1 MQHPAKNSCVKAQTP
16 CNHLIRLKFFIANNA
31 IEPICEPLTPACR
44 RRYKSPMIA
53 RFFNWLENYVD
64 SFPMQQAEKP
74 APTLFAFAFH
84 YTKPFLPLL
93 VVSIFFSTVIAL
105 IEVYLFA
112 FIGNLVDLLSAAD
125 RDTFWEVNATKL
137 ILMGV
142 LVLLVLPILNFIS
155 EAISHQGLRG
165 AFAMRIRWLAHRY
178 VLRQSMDFFHNDY
191 AGRVATK
198 VMQAAL
204 GVRDAVMKITEVVV
218 YVTVYFVGALVL
230 VATSDYWLMVPL
242 LVWLCGYALACW
254 YFVPRLGKL
263 SEAQAELRSLVVGR
277 VVDSYTNISTVKL
290 FAHAEREDSYARE
303 GMGWMLE
310 SVNRSMRMSTF
321 MTSTLSLLSGILIFM
336 MSGISIYLWHVGAI
350 TTGAIAF
357 SVGLTLRLKA
367 MSQWI
372 IWEVAGLFENIGIIQ
387 DSIETVA
394 RDRLVTDIPNAK
406 PLVVK
411 KGEIVFDNV
420 RFNYGKEQVVGRQ
433 DIVDGFSLTVR
444 AGEKV
449 GLVGRSGA
457 GKSTL
462 ANLLLRF
469 YDLQSGAIRIDG
481 QDISQVAQES
491 LRAKIGVVTQDTSLL
506 HRSVLENL
514 RYGMPEATQ
523 AEVEAA
529 AQKAHAGEFIAN
541 LVDPKGRKGYDAHVG
556 ERGVKLSGGQRQR
569 IAIARV
575 LLKNAPILVLDEATS
590 ALDSEVESA
599 IQENLYTL
607 MEGKTVIAVAHRLS
621 TIAAMDRLIIMD
633 KGRIVEEGTHKQLL
647 KCNGL
652 YANLWKR
659 QSGGFLVDET
669 ALAAE

>member
-1 MQHPAKNSCVKAQTP
+1 MIS
-16 CNHLIRLKFFIANNA
+16 KFF
-31 IEPICEPLTPACR
+31 T
-44 RRYKSPMIA
+44 
-53 RFFNWLENYVD
+53 WLENYVD
-64 SFPMQQAEKP
+64 SFPMQRAEKP
-74 APTLFAFAFH
+74 EAKLFAFAFH

-93 VVSIFFSTVIAL
+93 IASILFSTVIAL

-112 FIGNLVDLLSAAD
+112 FIGNLVDLLSTAD
-125 RDTFWEVNATKL
+125 RANFWEVNATKL
-137 ILMGV
+137 ILMGT
-142 LVLLVLPILNFIS
+142 LVLLVLPVLNFIS
-155 EAISHQGLRG
+155 ESISHQGLRG

-242 LVWLCGYALACW
+242 LVWLGGYALACW

-310 SVNRSMRMSTF
+310 SVNKSMRMSTF

-336 MSGISIYLWHVGAI
+336 MSGISIYLWHIGAI

-357 SVGLTLRLKA
+357 SIGLTLRLKA

-372 IWEVAGLFENIGIIQ
+372 IWEVAGLFEDIGVIQ

-394 RDRLVTDIPNAK
+394 RDRLVSDVPNAE
-406 PLVVK
+406 PLIVS
-411 KGEIVFDNV
+411 KGEIVFDAV
-420 RFNYGKEQVVGRQ
+420 RFNYGKAKAEGRADVV
-433 DIVDGFSLTVR
+433 DNFSLTVR

-469 YDLQSGAIRIDG
+469 YDLESGTIRIDG

-491 LRAKIGVVTQDTSLL
+491 LRANIGVVTQDTSLL
-506 HRSVLENL
+506 HRSVMDNL

-523 AEVEAA
+523 ADVEAA
-529 AQKAHAGEFIAN
+529 ARKAHADEFIAN
-541 LVDPKGRKGYDAHVG
+541 LVDQKGRKGYEAHVG

-590 ALDSEVESA
+590 ALDSEVEAA

-647 KCNGL
+647 KRNGL

-669 ALAAE
+669 VLAAE

>member
-1 MQHPAKNSCVKAQTP
+1 
-16 CNHLIRLKFFIANNA
+16 
-31 IEPICEPLTPACR
+31 
-44 RRYKSPMIA
+44 MIS
-53 RFFNWLENYVD
+53 RFFSWLENYVD
-64 SFPMQQAEKP
+64 SFPLAGAEKP
-74 APTLFAFAFH
+74 KPRLLEFAFH

-93 VVSIFFSTVIAL
+93 IASISFSVAIAF

-112 FIGNLVDLLSAAD
+112 FIGNLVDLLAKAD
-125 RDTFWEVNATKL
+125 HATFWQDNGLRLA
-137 ILMGV
+137 LMGG
-142 LVLLVLPILNFIS
+142 LVLLVLPVLNFIS

-165 AFAMRIRWLAHRY
+165 NFAMRIRWLAHRY
-178 VLRQSMDFFHNDY
+178 VLRQSMDFFHNDF

-218 YVTVYFVGALVL
+218 YVSVYFIGALIL
-230 VATSDYWLMVPL
+230 VASSDVWLMVPL
-242 LVWLCGYALACW
+242 VVWLAGYVVCCW

-263 SEAQAELRSLVVGR
+263 SEAQADMRSLVVGR

-290 FAHAEREDSYARE
+290 FAHADREDAYARE

-310 SVNRSMRMSTF
+310 SVYKSMRMSTF
-321 MTSTLSLLSGILIFM
+321 MTSSLSLLSGILIFL
-336 MSGISIYLWHVGAI
+336 MSAISIWLWHINAI
-350 TTGAIAF
+350 TIGAIAF
-357 SVGLTLRLKA
+357 SIGLTLRLKA

-372 IWEVAGLFENIGIIQ
+372 IWEVAGLFEDIGVIQ
-387 DSIETVA
+387 DSLDTIA
-394 RDRLVTDIPNAK
+394 RDRLVADVPNAK
-406 PLVVK
+406 PLTVI
-411 KGEIVFDNV
+411 KGEIVFDAV
-420 RFNYGKEQVVGRQ
+420 RFNYGKPTPEHGQKVV
-433 DIVDGFSLTVR
+433 DSLSLKVSP
-444 AGEKV
+444 GEKV

-469 YDLQSGAIRIDG
+469 YDLEGGAIRIDG

-491 LRAKIGVVTQDTSLL
+491 LRANIGVVTQDTSLL
-506 HRSVLENL
+506 HRSVIDNL
-514 RYGMPEATQ
+514 RYGMPEA
-523 AEVEAA
+523 ALVDVEAA
-529 AQKAHAGEFIAN
+529 AQKAHADEFIAN

-569 IAIARV
+569 VAIARV

-590 ALDSEVESA
+590 ALDSEVEAA

-633 KGRIVEEGTHKQLL
+633 RGRIVEEGTHKQLL
-647 KCNGL
+647 KRNGL

>member
-1 MQHPAKNSCVKAQTP
+1 
-16 CNHLIRLKFFIANNA
+16 
-31 IEPICEPLTPACR
+31 
-44 RRYKSPMIA
+44 MIA
-53 RFFNWLENYVD
+53 RFFSWLETYVD
-64 SFPMQQAEKP
+64 SFPMHRAEKP
-74 APTLFAFAFH
+74 APKLFAFVFH

-93 VVSIFFSTVIAL
+93 IASILFSTVIAL

-125 RDTFWEVNATKL
+125 RATFWGENSTKL
-137 ILMGV
+137 ILMGA

-230 VATSDYWLMVPL
+230 VATSDYWLMLPL
-242 LVWLCGYALACW
+242 LVWLGGYALACW

-263 SEAQAELRSLVVGR
+263 SEVQAELRSLVVGR

-310 SVNRSMRMSTF
+310 SVNKSMRMSTF

-357 SVGLTLRLKA
+357 SIGLTLRLKA

-394 RDRLVTDIPNAK
+394 RDRLVTDIPDAK
-406 PLVVK
+406 PLVVS
-411 KGEIVFDNV
+411 KGEIVFDAV
-420 RFNYGKEQVVGRQ
+420 RFNYGKEQVEGRH

-469 YDLQSGAIRIDG
+469 YDLENGAIRIDG

-491 LRAKIGVVTQDTSLL
+491 LRSRIGVVTQDTSLL
-506 HRSVLENL
+506 HRSVLDNL
-514 RYGMPEATQ
+514 RYGMPDATL

-569 IAIARV
+569 VAIARV

-647 KCNGL
+647 KRNGL
-652 YANLWKR
+652 YASLWKR

-669 ALAAE
+669 TLAAE

>member
-1 MQHPAKNSCVKAQTP
+1 
-16 CNHLIRLKFFIANNA
+16 
-31 IEPICEPLTPACR
+31 
-44 RRYKSPMIA
+44 
-53 RFFNWLENYVD
+53 
-64 SFPMQQAEKP
+64 
-74 APTLFAFAFH
+74 
-84 YTKPFLPLL
+84 
-93 VVSIFFSTVIAL
+93 
-105 IEVYLFA
+105 
-112 FIGNLVDLLSAAD
+112 
-125 RDTFWEVNATKL
+125 
-137 ILMGV
+137 
-142 LVLLVLPILNFIS
+142 
-155 EAISHQGLRG
+155 
-165 AFAMRIRWLAHRY
+165 MRIRWLAHRY

-336 MSGISIYLWHVGAI
+336 MSGISIYLWYVGAI

-357 SVGLTLRLKA
+357 SIGLTLRLKA

-372 IWEVAGLFENIGIIQ
+372 IWEVAGLFEDIGVIQ

-394 RDRLVTDIPNAK
+394 RDRLVTDVPNAK
-406 PLVVK
+406 ALVVT
-411 KGEIVFDNV
+411 KGEIVFDDV
-420 RFNYGKEQVVGRQ
+420 HFNYGKEKVEGRN
-433 DIVDGFSLTVR
+433 DIVDGFTLTVR

-481 QDISQVAQES
+481 QDISQVQQES

-506 HRSVLENL
+506 HRSVLDNL
-514 RYGMPEATQ
+514 RYGMPDATL

-569 IAIARV
+569 VAIARV

-633 KGRIVEEGTHKQLL
+633 KGRIVEEGTHRQLL
-647 KCNGL
+647 KRNGL

-669 ALAAE
+669 TLAAE

>member
-1 MQHPAKNSCVKAQTP
+1 
-16 CNHLIRLKFFIANNA
+16 
-31 IEPICEPLTPACR
+31 
-44 RRYKSPMIA
+44 MIK
-53 RFFNWLENYVD
+53 RFFTWLENYVD

-93 VVSIFFSTVIAL
+93 IVSILFSTVIAL

-112 FIGNLVDLLSAAD
+112 FIGNLVDLLSVANRA
-125 RDTFWEVNATKL
+125 TFWEDNSTKL
-137 ILMGV
+137 ILMGT
-142 LVLLVLPILNFIS
+142 LVLLVLPVLNFIS

-218 YVTVYFVGALVL
+218 YVTVYFLGALVL

-242 LVWLCGYALACW
+242 LVWLGGYALACW

-350 TTGAIAF
+350 STGAIAF
-357 SVGLTLRLKA
+357 SIGLTLRLKA

-372 IWEVAGLFENIGIIQ
+372 IWEVAGLFEDIGVIQ

-394 RDRLVTDIPNAK
+394 RDRLVTDVSDAK
-406 PLVVK
+406 PLAVS

-420 RFNYGKEQVVGRQ
+420 RFNYGKEHVEGRH

-469 YDLQSGAIRIDG
+469 YDLESGAIRIDG
-481 QDISQVAQES
+481 QDISQVQQES
-491 LRAKIGVVTQDTSLL
+491 LRSKIGVVTQDTSLL
-506 HRSVLENL
+506 HRSVLDNL
-514 RYGMPEATQ
+514 RYGMPDATL

-569 IAIARV
+569 VAIARV

-647 KCNGL
+647 KRNGL

-669 ALAAE
+669 TLAAE